1 MRDESSNLGGIWD
14 ERTFNDRMQMG
25 KNVLAG
31 VGCVTHVS
39 LRTETIYRQD
49 QDNPKI
55 RKGQFVALT
64 VHSLLILLKFRGRV
78 SKCILQSVI

>member
-1 MRDESSNLGGIWD
+1 MLFLTSWIRDRFKIDSGIQD
-14 ERTFNDRMQMG
+14 ERN
-25 KNVLAG
+25 KSH
-31 VGCVTHVS
+31 VTHVS

-64 VHSLLILLKFRGRV
+64 VHSLLILLKFRGRM

>member
-31 VGCVTHVS
+31 VGCA
-39 LRTETIYRQD
+39 LFD
-49 QDNPKI
+49 KLD
-55 RKGQFVALT
+55 KG
-64 VHSLLILLKFRGRV
+64 
-78 SKCILQSVI
+78 